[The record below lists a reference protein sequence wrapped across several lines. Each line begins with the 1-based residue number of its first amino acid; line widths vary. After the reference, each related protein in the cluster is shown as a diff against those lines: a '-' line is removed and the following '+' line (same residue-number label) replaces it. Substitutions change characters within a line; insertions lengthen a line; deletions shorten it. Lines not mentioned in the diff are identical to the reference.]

1 MGIMHMPD
9 EDLQKQKQA
18 AQKADEQF
26 TEGLSRSNWIPLF
39 EGHKTLSKLMY
50 TARDQVRGIAA
61 SIDPGAN
68 KAAKR
73 ETVTAFHDTVRDLRD
88 EIGRIKE
95 GRGTNSQ
102 RGPGRGPINTREPTP
117 PNQATVSALNQMLSF
132 VNTQATAV
140 HSAGL
145 YDPLVER
152 SGYPGTPAEAEEYAL
167 TALRQANK
175 AATAHKVDLRPAM
188 EAARRIAN
196 DNGELQQD
204 GLKAFREAMDQ
215 SAGVARARQQTLR
228 GNLQE
233 KEAELRK
240 LQSKDD
246 DNDKNKRRRSP
257 PPTRQIDRLKG
268 EMEAIKEQM
277 AQAGRLNG
285 DLQKIES
292 RVNTATRE
300 KSEKK
305 TEKEPLVLDSPQ
317 KALRHLFDITSTHPE
332 DPKNLDL
339 EIALNTFE
347 NKTAQEEIKKAFN
360 DISHHA
366 LMLSTQEGEVKKDD
380 LKPIR
385 DALDK
390 IHLRLRVIGS
400 DGSKDQYGQYSDKD
414 REGAGLVKEY
424 LKAVEEVVD
433 GVESKKYGMA
443 APAQDGLAALVPDDM
458 REGPRFAAL
467 DVAEHRVPAGG
478 PKAAGR
484 DSSRTA

>member
-1 MGIMHMPD
+1 MPD

-26 TEGLSRSNWIPLF
+26 TEGLARSNWIPLF
-39 EGHKTLSKLMY
+39 EGHKTLSKLMH
-50 TARDQVRGIAA
+50 TARDQVRGIAS

-73 ETVTAFHDTVRDLRD
+73 EAIIAFHDTVRDLRD

-95 GRGTNSQ
+95 GRGTDSQ
-102 RGPGRGPINTREPTP
+102 RGPGRGPGNTREPTP

-145 YDPLVER
+145 YDPLAER
-152 SGYPGTPAEAEEYAL
+152 KGYPGTPAEAEEYAI

-175 AATAHKVDLRPAM
+175 AAAAYNVDLRPAM
-188 EAARRIAN
+188 EAARRITN

-240 LQSKDD
+240 LQSNDD

-257 PPTRQIDRLKG
+257 PPNTRQIDRLKG
-268 EMEAIKEQM
+268 EMETIKDRM
-277 AQAGRLNG
+277 TQAGRLTG

-292 RVNTATRE
+292 RVNAATRE

-305 TEKEPLVLDSPQ
+305 AEKEPLVLDSPQ
-317 KALRHLFDITSTHPE
+317 KALRHLFDITSAHPE
-332 DPKNLDL
+332 DPQNLDL
-339 EIALNTFE
+339 ESALHTFE
-347 NKTAQEEIKKAFN
+347 NKTAQEEIRRAFN

-366 LMLSTQEGEVKKDD
+366 LTLSAQEGEVKKDN

-385 DALDK
+385 EALDK

-400 DGSKDQYGQYSDKD
+400 DESKDQYGQYSDKD

-433 GVESKKYGMA
+433 GVESKKYGMTI
-443 APAQDGLAALVPDDM
+443 PAQGSLAALVPDDM

-467 DVAEHRVPAGG
+467 DVAEHRIPAGG
-478 PKAAGR
+478 PVAAGR
-484 DSSRTA
+484 DNSRTA